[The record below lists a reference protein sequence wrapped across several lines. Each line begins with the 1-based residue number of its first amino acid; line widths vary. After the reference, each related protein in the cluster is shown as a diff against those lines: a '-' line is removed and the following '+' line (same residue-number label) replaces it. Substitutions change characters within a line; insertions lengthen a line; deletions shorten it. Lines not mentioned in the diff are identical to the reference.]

1 MSVLA
6 ISFDYFPTYFI
17 IALCLIKGKN
27 SLYMVKI
34 ILHFKR
40 AFYENTLFCQKNSD
54 SRHNSC
60 KKNSPPHFFLFFCF
74 FLYHHKTK
82 LFRELRYDLHRFTH
96 CGRFRAKHCLYSGH

>member
-17 IALCLIKGKN
+17 IALRLIKGKN
-27 SLYMVKI
+27 SLYIMKI

-60 KKNSPPHFFLFFCF
+60 KKFLHPIFFFSFV

-82 LFRELRYDLHRFTH
+82 LFRELRYDLLRFTH
-96 CGRFRAKHCLYSGH
+96 CGRFWAKHCLYSGH

>member
-40 AFYENTLFCQKNSD
+40 AFYENTLFCQKILI
-54 SRHNSC
+54 HVIT
-60 KKNSPPHFFLFFCF
+60 LV
-74 FLYHHKTK
+74 
-82 LFRELRYDLHRFTH
+82 FTII
-96 CGRFRAKHCLYSGH
+96 

>member
-17 IALCLIKGKN
+17 IALCLIKGQN

-74 FLYHHKTK
+74 FYITIK
-82 LFRELRYDLHRFTH
+82 LNSLEN
-96 CGRFRAKHCLYSGH
+96 

>member
-17 IALCLIKGKN
+17 IAFRLIKGKN

-54 SRHNSC
+54 SRHKSC
-60 KKNSPPHFFLFFCF
+60 KTISPPVFFFSFVLI
-74 FLYHHKTK
+74 YDHKTK
-82 LFRELRYDLHRFTH
+82 LFRELRYDMLRFTH
-96 CGRFRAKHCLYSGH
+96 CGRLRAKYCLYSGH